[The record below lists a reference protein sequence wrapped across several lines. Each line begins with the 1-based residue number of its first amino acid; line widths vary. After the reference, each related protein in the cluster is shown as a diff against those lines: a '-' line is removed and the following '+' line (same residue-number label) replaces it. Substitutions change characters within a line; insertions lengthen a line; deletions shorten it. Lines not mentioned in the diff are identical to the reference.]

1 MVSTD
6 DSLFFGFGFEG
17 ITEAADRNEVIG
29 RAVDYL
35 LGSP

>member
-17 ITEAADRNEVIG
+17 VSTAAQRN
-29 RAVDYL
+29 DL
-35 LGSP
+35 LGRSMNYLFGSP

>member
-17 ITEAADRNEVIG
+17 ITDTADRNEVMG
-29 RAVDYL
+29 RSVNYL
-35 LGSP
+35 LNSP